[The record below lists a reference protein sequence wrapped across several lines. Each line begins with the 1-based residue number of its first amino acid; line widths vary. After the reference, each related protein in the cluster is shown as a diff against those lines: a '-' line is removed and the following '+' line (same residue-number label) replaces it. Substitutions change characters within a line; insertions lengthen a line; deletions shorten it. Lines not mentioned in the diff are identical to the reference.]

1 MAQKKP
7 KRNLSALKRHRQSL
21 KRRLRNKAKKSA
33 IKTLSKKAIQLAQE
47 GKAEE
52 ALKIMR
58 KAESLIDKAAK
69 GSTLHKNAAA
79 RRKSRLMRKVR
90 QLSRPRGRP
99 SLAAAS
105 APKEGVWARATAGP
119 GAARSGAAP
128 TASTGP
134 GRRSR
139 LFGLLL
145 GFPKQVPEEPP
156 PSRGG

>member
-33 IKTLSKKAIQLAQE
+33 IKTLSKKAVQLAQE

-69 GSTLHKNAAA
+69 GSIP
-79 RRKSRLMRKVR
+79 RGPRPPPSC
-90 QLSRPRGRP
+90 SRPRGRP

>member
-33 IKTLSKKAIQLAQE
+33 IKTLAKKAIQLAQE

-79 RRKSRLMRKVR
+79 RRKSRLMRKVH
-90 QLSRPRGRP
+90 QL
-99 SLAAAS
+99 LS
-105 APKEGVWARATAGP
+105 AQ
-119 GAARSGAAP
+119 
-128 TASTGP
+128 
-134 GRRSR
+134 
-139 LFGLLL
+139 GL
-145 GFPKQVPEEPP
+145 
-156 PSRGG
+156 SA

>member
-7 KRNLSALKRHRQSL
+7 KRNLSAL
-21 KRRLRNKAKKSA
+21 
-33 IKTLSKKAIQLAQE
+33 SKKAVQLAQE

-90 QLSRPRGRP
+90 QL
-99 SLAAAS
+99 LEAAGAPLIGGGLS
-105 APKEGVWARATAGP
+105 A
-119 GAARSGAAP
+119 
-128 TASTGP
+128 
-134 GRRSR
+134 
-139 LFGLLL
+139 
-145 GFPKQVPEEPP
+145 
-156 PSRGG
+156 